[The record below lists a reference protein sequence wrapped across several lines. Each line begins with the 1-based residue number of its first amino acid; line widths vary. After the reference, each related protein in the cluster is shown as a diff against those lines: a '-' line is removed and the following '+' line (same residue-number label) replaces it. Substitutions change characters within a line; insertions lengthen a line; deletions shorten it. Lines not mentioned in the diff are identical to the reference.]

1 MVSGRAGLSVASA
14 RQLAAEDDRV
24 VLLRRTATT
33 DDIAALAVC
42 AGLVTAAG
50 ARTSHAA
57 VVARQLG
64 IATVVG
70 CPELSIDVGRELVR
84 FGGHEI
90 AEGALV
96 TVDGDRGL
104 VFEGE
109 LTTTVERPTAL
120 IERVRAWRASATNG
134 YATTLTAPAS

>member
-1 MVSGRAGLSVASA
+1 MNIERGNMP
-14 RQLAAEDDRV
+14 Q
-24 VLLRRTATT
+24 TATGRR
-33 DDIAALAVC
+33 VC
-42 AGLVTAAG
+42 RLHGW
-50 ARTSHAA
+50 RPK
-57 VVARQLG
+57 QLG

-70 CPELSIDVGRELVR
+70 CRELSIDVGRELVR

-90 AEGALV
+90 AEGALI

-109 LTTTVERPTAL
+109 LTTTIERPTAL

>member
-1 MVSGRAGLSVASA
+1 MVSGRAALSVASA
-14 RQLAAEDDRV
+14 RQFAAQDDRV

-42 AGLVTAAG
+42 AGLVTAV
-50 ARTSHAA
+50 RRPD
-57 VVARQLG
+57 VARRGGGAPAG

-70 CPELSIDVGRELVR
+70 CRELSIDVDELVR

-120 IERVRAWRASATNG
+120 IERVRVWRASATNG